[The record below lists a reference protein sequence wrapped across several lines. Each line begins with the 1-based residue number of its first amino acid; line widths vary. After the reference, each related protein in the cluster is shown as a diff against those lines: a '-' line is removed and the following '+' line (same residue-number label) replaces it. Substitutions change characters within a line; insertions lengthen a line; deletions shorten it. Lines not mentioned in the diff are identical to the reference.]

1 MLEATGASTNSEIE
15 ANLLKNSAKMLKA
28 ISKIDDEVRDEVS
41 ALVKLIVESLL
52 DNSIFRK

>member
-41 ALVKLIVESLL
+41 ALVRLIVESLL